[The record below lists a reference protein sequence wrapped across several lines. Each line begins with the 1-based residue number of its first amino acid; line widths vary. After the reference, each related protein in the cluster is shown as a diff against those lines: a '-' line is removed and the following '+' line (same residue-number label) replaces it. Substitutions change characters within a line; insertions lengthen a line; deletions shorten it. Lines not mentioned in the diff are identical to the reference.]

1 MCSSVWYTTFYY
13 CIMIIVENLVEFLD
27 VFALEYIKNIEN
39 KETINHKDH
48 NKLNN
53 NIILNIIQHLISIC
67 F

>member
-1 MCSSVWYTTFYY
+1 
-13 CIMIIVENLVEFLD
+13 MIIVENLVEFLD